1 MDNLKKT
8 LPSGSILEVTLASFE
23 EGNALMKAV
32 VKEVESLKISLGD
45 FNFKNFDINSM
56 MSDEMINTVKNYAA
70 RMVSSDEIET
80 CLWKCIGRARY
91 DNQPITKNLFEKP
104 EKRGDYLIIMKEVLV
119 YNLVPFFSGLGSV
132 LSAIAKTATQ
142 NIQK

>member
-1 MDNLKKT
+1 MENLKKT
-8 LPSGSILEVTLASFE
+8 LPSGAILEATLASFE

-45 FNFKNFDINSM
+45 FNFKNLSINSD

-70 RMVSSDEIET
+70 RMISSEEIES

-91 DNQPITKNLFEKP
+91 DNQKITKDLFEQS
-104 EKRGDYLIIMKEVLV
+104 ERRGDYLIIMKEVLV
-119 YNLVPFFSGLGSV
+119 FNLAPFFSGLGSL
-132 LSAIAKTATQ
+132 LSAITKTAIPS
-142 NIQK
+142 IQK

>member
-8 LPSGSILEVTLASFE
+8 LPSGAILEATLASFE
-23 EGNALMKAV
+23 EGNALMKSV

-45 FNFKNFDINSM
+45 LNLKNFDIESEMN
-56 MSDEMINTVKNYAA
+56 DEMINTIKNYAA
-70 RMVSSDEIET
+70 RMISSEEIEA
-80 CLWKCIGRARY
+80 CLWVCMGRARY
-91 DNQPITKNLFEKP
+91 DNQPIKKDLFEEA

-119 YNLVPFFSGLGSV
+119 YNLVPFFKGLGSL
-132 LSAIAKTATQ
+132 LSGMKTATQ